1 MVISTFS
8 TRRWQASYIFSPF
21 SRVVYRN
28 TFWLARLCVYLFSRL
43 KLLLR
48 LWNELVGNCLY
59 SKRVISAAVYNFHVC
74 LPPVAIRGLA
84 QSLEYKLFVF
94 SFLFNSGLTFSF
106 WDGAPSFFST
116 SCASSYSSWLC
127 VVAVVVVRPFHLEQ
141 LRSHNLNPIVHL
153 CPVFKLYGRLL
164 LFIFPFFRL
173 QYFCCIVC
181 GMSDVRS
188 KRESKRRE

>member
-1 MVISTFS
+1 MS
-8 TRRWQASYIFSPF
+8 
-21 SRVVYRN
+21 
-28 TFWLARLCVYLFSRL
+28 
-43 KLLLR
+43 
-48 LWNELVGNCLY
+48 
-59 SKRVISAAVYNFHVC
+59 
-74 LPPVAIRGLA
+74 PPVAIRGFA
-84 QSLEYKLFVF
+84 QSLECKLFVFFCFCFCFFLFSFF

-106 WDGAPSFFST
+106 WDGAPSFFSN
-116 SCASSYSSWLC
+116 SCASTSSSWLC

-173 QYFCCIVC
+173 QYFCCVVC

>member
-1 MVISTFS
+1 MGGGACDAPTGVTLAVNSAIFSLSCSSPVSVFFSLSLMVISTFS
-8 TRRWQASYIFSPF
+8 TRRWQASYIFPPF

-84 QSLEYKLFVF
+84 QSLEYKLFVIF

-116 SCASSYSSWLC
+116 SCASSSSSWLC
-127 VVAVVVVRPFHLEQ
+127 VV
-141 LRSHNLNPIVHL
+141 
-153 CPVFKLYGRLL
+153 LL
-164 LFIFPFFRL
+164 LL
-173 QYFCCIVC
+173 L
-181 GMSDVRS
+181 SDLS
-188 KRESKRRE
+188 TWSSSGLII